1 MVNIGIIILICY
13 IITIVIIVRRDT
25 VSNFVSPDWLNEHI
39 NDDKLIIVDC
49 RADLFDKEY
58 GRKKYEEGHI
68 KGAFFVDV
76 KKDLAAEPKE
86 HGGRSPLPE
95 LEVLKEKLEGIGL
108 SNDKIIVAYDEA
120 LLAGAERFWWMLKF
134 LGHEE
139 VHILNGGINAW
150 AEAGYPLVKD
160 IPTAERGKFI
170 ISPREDI
177 RTDVHYVKNNLGSN
191 KVVVVDSRAP
201 ERYRGEVEPI
211 DPKAGH
217 IPGAKNYHW
226 KDVLDDNGCFKQKGE
241 LEKIFKDLEGFEEII
256 LQCGS
261 GIDACGNFAAMDEIG
276 LKPKLYVGSWSDW
289 VSYED
294 NPVATGRE

>member
-1 MVNIGIIILICY
+1 M
-13 IITIVIIVRRDT
+13 
-25 VSNFVSPDWLNEHI
+25 SNFVTSSWLYEHI
-39 NDDKLIIVDC
+39 NDENLVIVDC
-49 RADLFDKEY
+49 RSDLFDKEY
-58 GRKKYEEGHI
+58 GKRKYEEGHI

-76 KKDLAAEPKE
+76 KKDLAAEAKE

-95 LEVLKEKLEGIGL
+95 LETLKEKLESIGI
-108 SNDKIIVAYDEA
+108 SNDKTIVTYDET

-134 LGHEE
+134 LGHQS

-150 AEAGYPLVKD
+150 IEAGSTLVKEA
-160 IPTAERGKFI
+160 PTAERGKFI

-177 RTDVHYVKNNLGSN
+177 RTNMNYVKSNLGN
-191 KVVVVDSRAP
+191 EKLVVIDSRAP
-201 ERYRGEVEPI
+201 ERYRGQVEPI

-226 KDVLDDNGCFKQKGE
+226 KDVLDEKGQFKSKE
-241 LEKIFKDLEGFEEII
+241 EMKKIFKGLEKYDEVV

-261 GIDACGNFAAMDEIG
+261 GIDACGNFVAMDEIG
-276 LKPKLYVGSWSDW
+276 FKPKLYVGSWSDW

-294 NPVATGRE
+294 NPITAGEE

>member
-1 MVNIGIIILICY
+1 M
-13 IITIVIIVRRDT
+13 
-25 VSNFVSPDWLNEHI
+25 SNFVTPGWLNEHL
-39 NDDKLIIVDC
+39 NDENLVIVDC

-58 GRKKYEEGHI
+58 GRRKYEEGHI
-68 KGAFFVDV
+68 RGAFFLDV
-76 KKDLAAEPKE
+76 KKDLAADPKE

-95 LEVLKEKLEGIGL
+95 LETLREKLEGIGI
-108 SNDKIIVAYDEA
+108 SNDKTVVAYDEV

-134 LGHEE
+134 LGHDK
-139 VHILNGGINAW
+139 VHILNGGKNAW
-150 AEAGYPLVKD
+150 IEEDYPLDKE
-160 IPTAERGKFI
+160 IPTSDKGKFI

-177 RTDVHYVKNNLGSN
+177 RTDVNYVKNNLGKESFI
-191 KVVVVDSRAP
+191 VIDSRAP
-201 ERYRGEVEPI
+201 QRYRGEVEPI

-226 KDVLDDNGCFKQKGE
+226 KDVLDEKGRFKSKEE
-241 LEKIFKDLEGFEEII
+241 LEELFKDLGKYEDIV

-276 LKPKLYVGSWSDW
+276 IRPKLYVGSWSDW

-294 NPVATGRE
+294 NPVATGEE

>member
-1 MVNIGIIILICY
+1 M
-13 IITIVIIVRRDT
+13 
-25 VSNFVSPDWLNEHI
+25 SNFVTADWLKEHLV
-39 NDDKLIIVDC
+39 DKDLVIVDC

-58 GRKKYEEGHI
+58 GKRKYEEGHI
-68 KGAFFVDV
+68 EGAFFVDV
-76 KKDLAAEPKE
+76 KKQLAAEPKE

-95 LEVLKEKLEGIGL
+95 LEDLKKTIEGIGI

-134 LGHEE
+134 LGHDK
-139 VHILNGGINAW
+139 VHILSGGINGW
-150 AEAGYPLVKD
+150 TEAGYQLTPVMPIAKK
-160 IPTAERGKFI
+160 GNFV

-177 RTDVHYVKNNLGSN
+177 RTDVNYIRNNLGREGF
-191 KVVVVDSRAP
+191 VIIDSRAP

-226 KDVLDDNGCFKQKGE
+226 KDVLDEKGYFKSNEE
-241 LEKIFKDLEGFEEII
+241 LKRIFSNLENCEEIV

-276 LKPKLYVGSWSDW
+276 FKPKLYVGSWSDW
-289 VSYED
+289 VSYND
-294 NPVATGRE
+294 NPVATGEE

>member
-1 MVNIGIIILICY
+1 M
-13 IITIVIIVRRDT
+13 
-25 VSNFVSPDWLNEHI
+25 SNFVTPNWLKEHI
-39 NDDKLIIVDC
+39 NDEKLVIVDC
-49 RADLFDKEY
+49 RADLFDKKY
-58 GRKKYEEGHI
+58 GKRKYEEGHI
-68 KGAFFVDV
+68 KGAFFIDV
-76 KKDLAAEPKE
+76 KKDLAAEAKE

-95 LEVLKEKLEGIGL
+95 LDALKEKLESIGI
-108 SNDKIIVAYDEA
+108 SNDKTIVAYDEA

-134 LGHEE
+134 LGHEK

-150 AEAGYPLVKD
+150 VDAGYPLVKAV
-160 IPTAERGKFI
+160 PATEKGKFI
-170 ISPREDI
+170 LSPREDI
-177 RTDVHYVKNNLGSN
+177 RTDVHYVKNNLYKEGF
-191 KVVVVDSRAP
+191 VIVDSRAP

-226 KDVLDDNGCFKQKGE
+226 KDVLDAKGNFKSKEE
-241 LEKIFKDLEGFEEII
+241 LKEIFKDLERYEEIV

-289 VSYED
+289 VSYGD
-294 NPVATGRE
+294 NPVATGEE

>member
-1 MVNIGIIILICY
+1 M
-13 IITIVIIVRRDT
+13 
-25 VSNFVSPDWLNEHI
+25 SNFVTPNWLKENIE
-39 NDDKLIIVDC
+39 NRNLVIVDC

-58 GRKKYEEGHI
+58 GKRKYEEGHI
-68 KGAFFVDV
+68 QGAVFIDV
-76 KKDLAAEPKE
+76 KKQLSAEPKE

-95 LEVLKEKLEGIGL
+95 LEVLREALESIGI
-108 SNDKIIVAYDEA
+108 SNDKTIVAYDEA

-134 LGHEE
+134 LGHEK
-139 VHILNGGINAW
+139 VHILSGGINAW
-150 AEAGYPLVKD
+150 VEARYPLTKD
-160 IPTAERGKFI
+160 IPTVEKGKLI

-177 RTDVHYVKNNLGSN
+177 RTDVNYVRNNLG
-191 KVVVVDSRAP
+191 KEGFIVIDSRAP

-226 KDVLDDNGCFKQKGE
+226 KDVLDEKGKFKSKEQLKE
-241 LEKIFKDLEGFEEII
+241 IFKDLEKYEDIV

-276 LKPKLYVGSWSDW
+276 FKPKLYVGSWSDW

-294 NPVATGRE
+294 NPVAIGEE